1 MFNIIYNVCCF
12 CCCVFFIESD
22 NEFLSGI
29 GDVFKDCFEKILY
42 FWGELFGRW

>member
-1 MFNIIYNVCCF
+1 MLFQDDEVEE
-12 CCCVFFIESD
+12 ESD

-42 FWGELFGRW
+42 FWGELLGKWYNNFGV